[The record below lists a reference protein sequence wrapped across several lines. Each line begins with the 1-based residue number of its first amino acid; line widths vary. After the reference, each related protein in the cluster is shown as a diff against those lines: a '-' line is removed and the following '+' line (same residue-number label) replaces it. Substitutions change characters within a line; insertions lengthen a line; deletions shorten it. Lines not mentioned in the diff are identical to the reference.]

1 MKETVFT
8 NYISAIYG
16 AGSSMPVFDKQTTL
30 HDDDP
35 IIDAFSDESVH
46 GSDSEHESEHESESE
61 EEEETKEELV
71 EEKQY
76 DHIDAVPE
84 HELPEIETYG
94 EPLPETK
101 KQTNFFDRIKAL
113 SITTTYKDKKE
124 PIVDSVLLIEE
135 YSEPKKETKKETK
148 KEAKG
153 SGKIKFNGGMN
164 DTDIAS
170 LLKSYK

>member
-16 AGSSMPVFDKQTTL
+16 AGSSMPIFDKQTTL

-35 IIDAFSDESVH
+35 IIDAFSDKSVH
-46 GSDSEHESEHESESE
+46 GSDSEHESESE

-71 EEKQY
+71 EEKVIEDDQY

-135 YSEPKKETKKETK
+135 YSEPKKETKKE
-148 KEAKG
+148 AKG